1 MRRPIKFAAT
11 ALMTVGLL
19 AGDLAHLSFSPA
31 PAEARWRGGGFGYG
45 VTYPIGRYGY
55 GYGYRHHDDID
66 AGDVIAVV
74 AVVAGV
80 AALASAA
87 RDRNRD
93 RGYDNGGWDD
103 GGWDRR
109 SNRGWDDRR
118 GSSGRDS
125 SSRDRREDIAIG
137 ECRAEAERQARTY
150 GTSASLRDIYDVDSQ
165 GNAVRIRGLVE
176 IARSEAVP
184 GGTERRLTTEPFTCV
199 VRGGLVESY
208 QLGDGFAS
216 RY

>member
-11 ALMTVGLL
+11 ALMAVGLL
-19 AGDLAHLSFSPA
+19 AGDLANLSLGPA

-66 AGDVIAVV
+66 AGDVIAAV
-74 AVVAGV
+74 AIVAGV
-80 AALASAA
+80 AAIASAA
-87 RDRNRD
+87 RERD
-93 RGYDNGGWDD
+93 RGYDSGGWDE

-109 SNRGWDDRR
+109 GNRGWDDRR
-118 GSSGRDS
+118 GSSS
-125 SSRDRREDIAIG
+125 SSSDRREDVAIG

-150 GTSASLRDIYDVDSQ
+150 GTSASLRDIYDVQSR

-176 IARSEAVP
+176 IARSEVVP
-184 GGTERRLTTEPFTCV
+184 GGTERRLATESFSCV

-208 QLGDGFAS
+208 QLATGSLAS
-216 RY
+216 R

>member
-19 AGDLAHLSFSPA
+19 AGDLAHLSFTPA

-87 RDRNRD
+87 RDRD
-93 RGYDNGGWDD
+93 RGYGNGGWDD

-109 SNRGWDDRR
+109 SSGGWDDRR
-118 GSSGRDS
+118 SSASRDS
-125 SSRDRREDIAIG
+125 RSRDRREDTAIG

-184 GGTERRLTTEPFTCV
+184 GGTERRLTSEPFICV

-208 QLGDGFAS
+208 QLAAGSLAS
-216 RY
+216 R

>member
-1 MRRPIKFAAT
+1 MRRHIKYAAT

-19 AGDLAHLSFSPA
+19 AGDLANLSLSPA

-66 AGDVIAVV
+66 AGDVIAAV
-74 AVVAGV
+74 AIVAGV
-80 AALASAA
+80 AAIASAA
-87 RDRNRD
+87 RDRDRD

-103 GGWDRR
+103 TGWDRR

-118 GSSGRDS
+118 GSS

-150 GTSASLRDIYDVDSQ
+150 GTSASLRDIYDLDSR

-184 GGTERRLTTEPFTCV
+184 GGTERRLATESFTCI

-208 QLGDGFAS
+208 QLSAGSLAS
-216 RY
+216 R

>member
-1 MRRPIKFAAT
+1 MRRHIKFAAT

-19 AGDLAHLSFSPA
+19 AGDLAHLSLSPA

-66 AGDVIAVV
+66 AGDVIAAV
-74 AVVAGV
+74 AIVAGV
-80 AALASAA
+80 AAIASAA
-87 RDRNRD
+87 RDRD

-118 GSSGRDS
+118 GSSS
-125 SSRDRREDIAIG
+125 SSRDRREDIAIA
-137 ECRAEAERQARTY
+137 ECRNEAERQARTY
-150 GTSASLRDIYDVDSQ
+150 GTSASLRDIYDVQSR

-176 IARSEAVP
+176 IARSEVVP
-184 GGTERRLTTEPFTCV
+184 GGTERRLATESFSCV

-208 QLGDGFAS
+208 QLATGSLAS
-216 RY
+216 R